1 VSDRDPAEVHVR
13 DAVIGDAPA
22 VLALWE
28 AERSPIASTRDDI
41 AAIERLISRHSSSL
55 LVAEIERELVGAIVA
70 AWDGWRGNMYRLAVA
85 EKQRR
90 RGIGRRL
97 VAAGHERL
105 RSKGAVRITALV
117 GRDEPKAKELWLSA
131 GYAEDLEIVRFV
143 RNI

>member
-1 VSDRDPAEVHVR
+1 MSDTADVQVR
-13 DAVIGDAPA
+13 DAVIGDVPA

-28 AERSPIASTRDDI
+28 AARSPIASTRDDV
-41 AAIERLISRHSSSL
+41 AAIEQLVSRHSSSL
-55 LVAEIERELVGAIVA
+55 LVAEIEHELVGAVVA

-105 RSKGAVRITALV
+105 RTKGAVRVTALV
-117 GRDEPKAKELWLSA
+117 GRDEPEAKELWLSA